1 MPSPFLR
8 APIAPLVLIVLS
20 ACSSAPPPPTSIV
33 LPEADA
39 FTSRTELPEDG
50 AVALQG
56 QARIARIR
64 REPAQGLYNGSISE
78 YDEYMGPGSAAIDGT
93 MVITYENGQPVAT
106 HLAAGDRGFAIDTR
120 QGDEF
125 STEDSYWGQ
134 IMWGGPNEAAARFV
148 RPSALGM
155 DHMSYG
161 RWMADG
167 TDTGATVGVGAYGA
181 NTPEAA
187 MPVSGEATYR
197 GKGFGYYDQEL
208 GGINVTDFDITM
220 STSDFR
226 TVRIESSNT
235 LIANQTHNDESVYVD
250 DLNFSG
256 TGTISG
262 SRVTAD
268 ITSADLAGTAD
279 GQFFGSGAE
288 EFGGTFMLEAGD
300 TTHIGAFGASR

>member
-1 MPSPFLR
+1 MSSFF
-8 APIAPLVLIVLS
+8 PLPPLTAFVLMVFS
-20 ACSSAPPPPTSIV
+20 ACSSAPPAPTPIV
-33 LPEADA
+33 LPEAKA
-39 FTSRTELPEDG
+39 FVSRTEMPENG

-64 REPAQGLYNGSISE
+64 REPAQGLYSGSTSE
-78 YDEYMGPGSAAIDGT
+78 YDEYMGPGSAATDST
-93 MVITYENGQPVAT
+93 LVITYENGQQVAA

-125 STEDSYWGQ
+125 STEDSYYGMV
-134 IMWGGPNEAAARFV
+134 MWGGPNEAAARFV

-167 TDTGATVGVGAYGA
+167 NDTGATVGVGAYGA
-181 NTPEAA
+181 NTPEAD
-187 MPVSGEATYR
+187 MPVSGQATYR

-208 GGINVTDFDITM
+208 GGINVTDFDISM
-220 STSDFR
+220 STSDFKS
-226 TVRIESSNT
+226 VRIESSNT
-235 LIANQTHNDESVYVD
+235 SIANQTHNDESVYVD

-262 SRVTAD
+262 SRVSAN
-268 ITSADLAGTAD
+268 IASADLTGTAD
-279 GQFFGSGAE
+279 GQFFGPGAE
-288 EFGGTFMLEAGD
+288 EFGGTFLLEAGG